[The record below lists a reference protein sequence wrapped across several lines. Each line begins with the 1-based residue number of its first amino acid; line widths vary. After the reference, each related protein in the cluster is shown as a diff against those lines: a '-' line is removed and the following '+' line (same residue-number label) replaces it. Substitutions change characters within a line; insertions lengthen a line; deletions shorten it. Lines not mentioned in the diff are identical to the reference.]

1 MVEVTEVPVWRD
13 VSGSSVDC
21 CSSSA
26 CAGAFCVGVTVSNN
40 ESHININIFFFS

>member
-1 MVEVTEVPVWRD
+1 MTEVPVRHD
-13 VSGSSVDC
+13 LSGSSVDC
-21 CSSSA
+21 YSSGA